1 MLKEISYWTYYFF
14 LKRKYLK
21 NGGHKSDSVMFI
33 SVCLFLNFASIIQII
48 EYYAHFTLP
57 RFPITTKW
65 ELASWIYA
73 IIILTPFI
81 FFVYN
86 RYFKQEKLQALL
98 EEYSRKSEIRLLIG
112 RCPFFIYCIFT
123 WIGSYVILAY
133 FHH

>member
-112 RCPFFIYCIFT
+112 RCLFFIYC
-123 WIGSYVILAY
+123 
-133 FHH
+133 

>member
-1 MLKEISYWTYYFF
+1 
-14 LKRKYLK
+14 
-21 NGGHKSDSVMFI
+21 MFI
-33 SVCLFLNFASIIQII
+33 DLARRGLLIAYIQII

-112 RCPFFIYCIFT
+112 RCLFFIYCIFT

>member
-1 MLKEISYWTYYFF
+1 
-14 LKRKYLK
+14 
-21 NGGHKSDSVMFI
+21 MFI
-33 SVCLFLNFASIIQII
+33 SVCLFFNIASIIQII

-65 ELASWIYA
+65 ELSSWIYA

-112 RCPFFIYCIFT
+112 RCFFAYCIFT

>member
-1 MLKEISYWTYYFF
+1 
-14 LKRKYLK
+14 
-21 NGGHKSDSVMFI
+21 MFI

-112 RCPFFIYCIFT
+112 RCLFFYLLYFYMDWFICNFSIFSSLNY
-123 WIGSYVILAY
+123 IESIEPLFMIENGV
-133 FHH
+133 

>member
-1 MLKEISYWTYYFF
+1 
-14 LKRKYLK
+14 
-21 NGGHKSDSVMFI
+21 MFI
-33 SVCLFLNFASIIQII
+33 SVCLFFNFASIIQII
-48 EYYAHFTLP
+48 EYYVHFTLP
-57 RFPITTKW
+57 RFLITTKW
-65 ELASWIYA
+65 ELSSWVYA

-98 EEYSRKSEIRLLIG
+98 EEYSRKSETRLLIG
-112 RCPFFIYCIFT
+112 WCFFFFYCIFT